1 MSKYSTCVV
10 IRIDGE
16 LRVLCWTINE
26 SKTMHRLTVQSC
38 AEYLVAAYIEV
49 GAALRE
55 QQGLNVQV
63 DYKQAPSTFE
73 QLQLDARTMG
83 TLFIS
88 DDHCE
93 TSIYGMQ
100 GNVAFRIMHDLGH
113 LSTGLTFSTA
123 DEVALALHQWEQVR
137 RCIPADWRERCQAV
151 YQADTI
157 MQSLYCERH
166 GVFPVDQT
174 EFVLAALAAYN

>member
-1 MSKYSTCVV
+1 MST
-10 IRIDGE
+10 RIVDE
-16 LRVLCWTINE
+16 QVQHLLIRVLCWTINE

-49 GAALRE
+49 GAALRA
-55 QQGLNVQV
+55 QQGLNIQV

-73 QLQLDARTMG
+73 QLKLDALTMG

-93 TSIYGMQ
+93 TSIYGVQ
-100 GNVAFRIMHDLGH
+100 GNVAFRTMHDLGH
-113 LSTGLTFSTA
+113 LSTGLTFRTA
-123 DEVALALHQWEQVR
+123 DEVSLALHQWEQVR
-137 RCIPADWRERCQAV
+137 LHIPTAWRERCQAV
-151 YQADTI
+151 YQADTV
-157 MQSLYCERH
+157 MQSLYCEKH
-166 GVFPVDQT
+166 GSFPTNQT

>member
-1 MSKYSTCVV
+1 MHK
-10 IRIDGE
+10 
-16 LRVLCWTINE
+16 L
-26 SKTMHRLTVQSC
+26 TMQRC

-49 GAALRE
+49 AAELRE
-55 QQGLNVQV
+55 QLGVHIQV
-63 DYKQAPSTFE
+63 DSRAPETFE
-73 QLQLDARTMG
+73 QLKADAADG
-83 TLFIS
+83 FLFIS

-93 TSIYGMQ
+93 TSIYGVQ
-100 GNVAFRIMHDLGH
+100 GNIAFRTMHDLGH
-113 LSTGLTFSTA
+113 LSTGLTFSTE

-137 RCIPADWRERCQAV
+137 LCIPAAWRERCQAV